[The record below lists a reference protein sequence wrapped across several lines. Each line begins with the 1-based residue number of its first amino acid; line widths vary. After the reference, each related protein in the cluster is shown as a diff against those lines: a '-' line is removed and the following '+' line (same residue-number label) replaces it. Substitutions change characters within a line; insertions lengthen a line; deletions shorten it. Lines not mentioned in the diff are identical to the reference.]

1 MTITGTVLPLNFIV
15 STGQE
20 VSAAMSE
27 GTLQPT
33 DREQIIASFLGFSAA
48 QNELM
53 RLFARK
59 NHMHS
64 TDAAA
69 IVQII
74 EHEDRGRPLTPARL
88 AERIGLSPGATS
100 ILLARLETAGFV
112 ERTREVADRRV
123 VTLRSTKAIND
134 AADAYFQPLARQ
146 LDDALGAC
154 TPDEIDVLSS
164 AATRLQS
171 VLEAYVHAS
180 AREKESS

>member
-1 MTITGTVLPLNFIV
+1 
-15 STGQE
+15 
-20 VSAAMSE
+20 MSE
-27 GTLQPT
+27 VTPQPT
-33 DREQIIASFLGFSAA
+33 GREQIIASFLGFSAA

-53 RLFARK
+53 RLFARQ
-59 NHMHS
+59 NQMHS

-69 IVQII
+69 VVQII

-100 ILLARLETAGFV
+100 ILLSRLETAGFV

-146 LDDALGAC
+146 LDDAFGAF
-154 TPDEIDVLSS
+154 TPDEIDVLSR
-164 AATRLQS
+164 AAARLQS
-171 VLEAYVHAS
+171 VLETYVRA
-180 AREKESS
+180 AAAESETEPS